1 MPREQQQRFNE
12 WKENQ
17 VTKEFLGA
25 VKERIKGATD
35 NLLSWTNDHE
45 YDLFMKGMIQAY
57 NEILDVKLEMI
68 LEEINEDHEI

>member
-17 VTKEFLGA
+17 VTKEFLDA
-25 VKERIKGATD
+25 VKDRLQGAMN
-35 NLLSWTNDHE
+35 NLLPSTNSHE
-45 YDLFMKGMIQAY
+45 YDMFIKGMIHAY

-68 LEEINEDHEI
+68 LEEMAEDEI